1 MDTKISFDTV
11 KDSATATVYCLA
23 YTCDLQLRQGAG
35 AAMLALPSDCEMR
48 DWPSYSDFD
57 LGSLDAT
64 KGLETVFRYG
74 VHGEL
79 EGAGINDDCEEGN
92 LGRLQAL
99 LSLVSNNVVDRNW
112 DEIADMHGPH
122 DSGRALAMVVALAAA
137 RFNLDH
143 TRFVS
148 LEDIALLGGMQERSV
163 RNALHAE
170 GESLL
175 VATRDEKGELVV
187 EKSEALRWLQTRR
200 GFKQT
205 ERIGTLGRPTS
216 NALQPDEI
224 MPFLK
229 ARLADF
235 FASPEDLRERF
246 GHSDA
251 RIEDIWYANIA
262 HPRGLTA
269 ERVKALFEGQ
279 VQDLSPDEDCPLLS
293 QILALDQ
300 AWLSEQVLRAQ
311 FPQAMRE
318 ITPVRP
324 AASPVA
330 ISPFNEREATL
341 DVKLTDAGIRNG
353 YFDIEARYAERLFP
367 ADSFG
372 SRGGDRHGV
381 AVELHH
387 DIKKKSPYVTD
398 MRVKSESLVSPRK
411 RFSAYFTAHAAK
423 AGDVI
428 RIRRTAERAY
438 TLSFISRQEA

>member
-35 AAMLALPSDCEMR
+35 AAMLALPSDCEMP

-64 KGLETVFRYG
+64 KGLETVFRYA

-99 LSLVSNNVVDRNW
+99 LSLVSNDVIDRNW
-112 DEIADMHGPH
+112 DDISDMHGPH
-122 DSGRALAMVVALAAA
+122 DCGRALAAIVALAAA

-148 LEDIALLGGMQERSV
+148 LEDIALLGDMQERSV

-175 VATRDEKGELVV
+175 VATRDDKGELVV

-205 ERIGTLGRPTS
+205 VQIGTLGPSTPS
-216 NALQPDEI
+216 ALQPDEI
-224 MPFLK
+224 MPFLR
-229 ARLADF
+229 ARLADV
-235 FASPEDLRERF
+235 APQEHLRELL
-246 GHSDA
+246 GYTDA
-251 RIEDIWYANIA
+251 QIA
-262 HPRGLTA
+262 QAQYENTASKHGLPVS
-269 ERVKALFEGQ
+269 RVEALFRGPLQ
-279 VQDLSPDEDCPLLS
+279 NLSPDEDCPLLS
-293 QILALDQ
+293 QILMLDN
-300 AWLSEQVLRAQ
+300 AWLSAQVLRAK
-311 FPQAMRE
+311 FPQTMRE
-318 ITPVRP
+318 VAPVPP
-324 AASPVA
+324 ASSSVA

-428 RIRRTAERAY
+428 RIRRTGERAY
-438 TLSFISRQEA
+438 TLSFISRPEA